1 MNPERSPNLPYYLG
15 CPVWSCTHWT
25 GIVYSPKS
33 KKDQWLRDYTR
44 CFNTVEGNSTFYG
57 LPKPETAKRWA
68 SEAADG
74 FRFAFK
80 FPQSI
85 SHVPELRFDPN
96 DLKQF
101 LSFLEIFAN
110 RGCLGDTFLQLPPQ
124 LSARSFTTLQQLLKH
139 LPTDWTWAVEPR
151 HADWFDQA
159 QNEKQFDGLLHE
171 MGMSRVLFDSRPL
184 YSRPP
189 ADEAEKVSQS
199 RKPKSPFR
207 ETVTNARP
215 MLRLVGRNRIEEVDA
230 YLDEWATTIA
240 RWISQGLRPYVF
252 THTPDDQFAPAMAQ
266 KLHDKIRSLS
276 PALPSLSAL
285 AQVGKTE
292 KESGLKQ
299 LDLF

>member
-1 MNPERSPNLPYYLG
+1 
-15 CPVWSCTHWT
+15 
-25 GIVYSPKS
+25 
-33 KKDQWLRDYTR
+33 
-44 CFNTVEGNSTFYG
+44 

-292 KESGLKQ
+292 KESRLKQ